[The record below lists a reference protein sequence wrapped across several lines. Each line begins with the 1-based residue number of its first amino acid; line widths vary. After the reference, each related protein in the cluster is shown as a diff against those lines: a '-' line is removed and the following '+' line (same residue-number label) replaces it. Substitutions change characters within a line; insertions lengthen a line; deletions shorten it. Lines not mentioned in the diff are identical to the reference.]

1 MKQNMVEKPKRQNR
15 IKKLDPI
22 YKVEED
28 TELMKFLLQSL
39 PHKNRDN
46 IKSLLRDNQVFVDD
60 EPVSQFNYHLRPGQQ
75 ITISKNKI
83 AKKKTYRGIS
93 IIYEDN
99 DVIVIDK
106 HAGVLSVATDSKE
119 KFTAYTILYDHVKR
133 KNPDGKIFIVHRLD
147 RETSGLM
154 MFSKSARVQKK
165 LQENWND
172 IIRERVYV
180 AAVQGVVDPPSGEIS
195 SYLRENNNMVVYSS
209 QHDDGKYAITHYET
223 LKSNPLYSLLK
234 MSLRTGRK
242 NQIRVHLH
250 DIGHP
255 IVGDK
260 KYGSVVNPIS
270 RLCLHAQVLAF
281 QHPVNGREL
290 RFETSI
296 PRKFHELF

>member
-1 MKQNMVEKPKRQNR
+1 MVNKPKRPAR
-15 IKKLDPI
+15 IKKSDPLFT
-22 YKVEED
+22 VAD
-28 TELMKFLLQSL
+28 GQELMKFLLASL
-39 PHKNRDN
+39 PDKNRDN
-46 IKSLLRDNQVFVDD
+46 IKTLLRDNQVLVDG
-60 EPVSQFNYHLRPGQQ
+60 EPISQFNYHLRPGQQ
-75 ITISKNKI
+75 VVISRNKI
-83 AKKKTYRGIS
+83 AQKKTYRGIS

-99 DVIVIDK
+99 DIIVIDK
-106 HAGVLSVATDSKE
+106 HAGVLSVATDNKE
-119 KFTAYTILYDHVKR
+119 KFTAYSILYDHVKR

-154 MFSKSARVQKK
+154 MFAKSPRIQKK

-180 AAVQGVVDPPSGEIS
+180 AAVEGIVNPPEGEIS

-209 QHDDGKYAITHYET
+209 KEGDDGKYAITNYIT
-223 LKSNPLYSLLK
+223 LKTNPTYSLLK

-242 NQIRVHLH
+242 NQIRVHLQ

-260 KYGSVVNPIS
+260 KYGSKVNPIS
-270 RLCLHAQVLAF
+270 RLGLHALVLAF

-296 PRKFHELF
+296 PRKFSELF

>member
-1 MKQNMVEKPKRQNR
+1 MVNKPKRPAR
-15 IKKLDPI
+15 IKKPDPLFT
-22 YKVEED
+22 VTD
-28 TELMKFLLQSL
+28 GGELMKFLIASL
-39 PHKNRDN
+39 PDKNRDN
-46 IKSLLRDNQVFVDD
+46 IKTLLRDNQVLVDG
-60 EPVSQFNYHLRPGQQ
+60 EPISQFNYQLRPGQQ
-75 ITISKNKI
+75 VVISRNKI
-83 AKKKTYRGIS
+83 AQKKTYRGIS

-99 DVIVIDK
+99 DIIVIDK
-106 HAGVLSVATDSKE
+106 HAGVLSVATDNKE
-119 KFTAYTILYDHVKR
+119 KFTAYSILYDHVKR

-154 MFSKSARVQKK
+154 MFAKSDRIQKR

-180 AAVQGVVDPPSGEIS
+180 AAVEGIVNPPEGEIS

-209 QHDDGKYAITHYET
+209 KEDDGKYAITNYIT
-223 LKSNPLYSLLK
+223 LKTNPTYSLLE

-242 NQIRVHLH
+242 NQIRVHLQ

-260 KYGSVVNPIS
+260 KYGSKVNPIS
-270 RLCLHAQVLAF
+270 RLGLHAQVLAF

-296 PRKFHELF
+296 PRKFQELF

>member
-15 IKKLDPI
+15 IKKPDPI

-28 TELMKFLLQSL
+28 TELMKFLLKSL

-106 HAGVLSVATDSKE
+106 HAGVLSVATDNKE